1 MRQVLLSKLWLRAN
15 VALPIMPRVC
25 QALQMLRVRFRGS
38 IDMARLIARIRIMPA
53 DAESNLDT
61 VVHSIKSSM
70 PEGFEMKGHAMEPIA
85 FGLKA
90 IVGDF
95 LLDDAEG
102 QMDRLEETIKNVE
115 GVGEI
120 DVMNISRQS
129 VKMK

>member
-1 MRQVLLSKLWLRAN
+1 
-15 VALPIMPRVC
+15 
-25 QALQMLRVRFRGS
+25 
-38 IDMARLIARIRIMPA
+38 MARLIARIRIMPA

-102 QMDRLEETIKNVE
+102 QMDRLEETIKNVH

>member
-1 MRQVLLSKLWLRAN
+1 
-15 VALPIMPRVC
+15 
-25 QALQMLRVRFRGS
+25 
-38 IDMARLIARIRIMPA
+38 MARLVARIRILPA
-53 DAESNLDT
+53 DAESNLDN
-61 VVHSIKSSM
+61 VVQSIKESIPQGM
-70 PEGFEMKGHAMEPIA
+70 EMKGHAMEPIA

-102 QMDRLEETIKNVE
+102 QMDKLEESIKIVE

-120 DVMNISRQS
+120 EVTNISRQS